1 MLAVGAQVAQLGG
14 ARTGEGEQRD
24 RYRDRHVDADLAD
37 VDLFLE
43 VTRGSAGAGEQGGAV
58 AVRVGVDDLDRLVE
72 VGGVHD
78 AQHRAEDFFAVHR
91 HLRRDAGENG
101 RADEVA
107 VLVARHARVAP
118 IQFKLCT
125 FFDAAGDQAVDAV
138 QGGAG
143 NHRADVGAWLGAAID
158 LEGLGSLDQ
167 VR

>member
-1 MLAVGAQVAQLGG
+1 M
-14 ARTGEGEQRD
+14 
-24 RYRDRHVDADLAD
+24 H
-37 VDLFLE
+37 
-43 VTRGSAGAGEQGGAV
+43 
-58 AVRVGVDDLDRLVE
+58 
-72 VGGVHD
+72 H
-78 AQHRAEDFFAVHR
+78 AQHRAEDLFAVHG

-158 LEGLGSLDQ
+158 LEGLGSLNQ